1 MSAFL
6 VDCSA
11 ESAVAVACTDE
22 ATTAG
27 DCAAAPDLLLLVA
40 FDISRMAAA
49 LLNAPPLLLVPVT
62 TGRC

>member
-1 MSAFL
+1 M
-6 VDCSA
+6 
-11 ESAVAVACTDE
+11 AVACTDA

-27 DCAAAPDLLLLVA
+27 DCAAAPDLLLLEA

-49 LLNAPPLLLVPVT
+49 LLNAPPLLLLLVT